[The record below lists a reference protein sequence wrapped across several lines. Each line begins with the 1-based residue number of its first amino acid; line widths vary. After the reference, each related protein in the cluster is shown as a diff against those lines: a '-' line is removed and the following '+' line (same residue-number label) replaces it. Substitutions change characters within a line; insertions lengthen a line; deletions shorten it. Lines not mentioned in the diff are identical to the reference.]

1 MIKTLIALGATLTLG
16 AAGGWLFNLWQ
27 MPLAWMIGAMCVT
40 TVAALLGAPL
50 KGSKRLR
57 NMMIPVLGIMLGS
70 AFTPEALQDAHL
82 WLPSMV
88 TMIIYVVFVATC
100 VGFFLYRIVGVGV
113 VTAYFSATPGGL
125 ATMVVLG
132 HDMGGDERA
141 IALTHSVRVLLTV
154 LIIPF
159 WFRIFAGYEPGGL
172 ATLGTISD
180 LPFRDAGLLLLC
192 GVVGF
197 FGGRAIK
204 LPSAQLLG
212 PMLLSAGI
220 HLGGITE
227 AKPPMEV
234 INIAQI
240 VIGSGIG
247 ARFAGIN
254 LRLVLKVMT
263 AAIASTF
270 FMVGLAAV
278 IGMILEHLTGL
289 PFQAVWL
296 AFAPGGLAEMAL
308 ISLAMGIDP
317 AFVSTHH
324 LLRVSF
330 MVVMAPIVFK
340 YLKKRF
346 AIDGDTP
353 KSSSS
358 G

>member
-40 TVAALLGAPL
+40 TVAAMSGAPL

-57 NMMIPVLGIMLGS
+57 NVMIPVLGIMLGS
-70 AFTPEALQDAHL
+70 AFTPEALEDAHL
-82 WLPSMV
+82 WIPSMG
-88 TMIIYVVFVATC
+88 TMIVYIVFVAAC
-100 VGFFLYRIVGVGV
+100 VGFFLYRVVGVGV

-132 HDMGGDERA
+132 HDMGGDERT

-159 WFRIFAGYEPGGL
+159 WFRAFAGYEPGGL
-172 ATLGTISD
+172 ETLGTITD
-180 LPFRDAGLLLLC
+180 LPLRDAGLLLLC

-212 PMLLSAGI
+212 PMLLSAAI
-220 HLGGITE
+220 HLGGFTE
-227 AKPPMEV
+227 AKPPTEV

-254 LRLVLKVMT
+254 LRLVFKVMLS
-263 AAIASTF
+263 AIFSTF
-270 FMVGLAAV
+270 FMVGLAAG
-278 IGMILEHLTGL
+278 IGMVLEHLTGL

-330 MVVMAPIVFK
+330 MVVMAPIVFG
-340 YLKKRF
+340 YLKRRF
-346 AIDGDTP
+346 SITGDNPRATSP
-353 KSSSS
+353 D
-358 G
+358 

>member
-1 MIKTLIALGATLTLG
+1 MIKSLSALCATLALG

-40 TVAALLGAPL
+40 TVAAILGAPL

-57 NMMIPVLGIMLGS
+57 NVMIPVLGIMLGS
-70 AFTPEALQDAHL
+70 AFTPEATQDAHL
-82 WLPSMV
+82 WIPSMG
-88 TMIIYVVFVATC
+88 TMIVYIVFVAAC
-100 VGFFLYRIVGVGV
+100 VGVFLYRVIGVGV
-113 VTAYFSATPGGL
+113 ITAYFSATPGGL

-132 HDMGGDERA
+132 HDMGGDERT

-172 ATLGTISD
+172 AMLGTVSD
-180 LPFRDAGLLLLC
+180 MPLGDAGLLTLC

-212 PMLLSAGI
+212 PMILSAAV
-220 HLGGITE
+220 HLGGLTE
-227 AKPPMEV
+227 AKPPTEV

-254 LRLVLKVMT
+254 LRLVVKVML
-263 AAIASTF
+263 AAVTSTV

-278 IGMILEHLTGL
+278 IGILLERITGL

-330 MVVMAPIVFK
+330 MVVMAPIVFG
-340 YLKKRF
+340 YLKQRF
-346 AIDGDTP
+346 QIIGDEP
-353 KSSSS
+353 RSRAVD
-358 G
+358 